1 MSMTIYGYNTDT
13 DNQHLT
19 KNLLNETVLTGSP
32 RGEIGVENPIIL
44 IEGNITGLNYFYI
57 PDLNRYYYVTGRN
70 IIRDGL
76 TEVSFHV
83 DVLMSFVDGIR
94 QLSIALTKTN
104 KQATEA
110 EGAFPKGVSWDST
123 GCTLPCKQQTYTN
136 VIKIAELPIRPY
148 FYLVTIG

>member
-70 IIRDGL
+70 IIR
-76 TEVSFHV
+76 V
-83 DVLMSFVDGIR
+83 D
-94 QLSIALTKTN
+94 
-104 KQATEA
+104 
-110 EGAFPKGVSWDST
+110 
-123 GCTLPCKQQTYTN
+123 
-136 VIKIAELPIRPY
+136 
-148 FYLVTIG
+148 